1 MHIKTKKEFNMFHL
15 MDKYE
20 DEFKLKRILT
30 SFYNRVSSEVNV
42 KHFFMDLSLEKML
55 QDVDHYNQFILDKPD
70 RIYTAEPSQ
79 TADSSTQIGSSS
91 FKEICHHLVEVL
103 KEEAIQEEDIPRFVT
118 DVMEIVEESKAES
131 SDRIS
136 TVYEAE
142 TLNYEHLVEIL
153 AKARTKAEL
162 DEENVLTVRVSGVQV
177 PINIK
182 INKKHQYLLI
192 FGKVEC
198 KTHDQKAL
206 DEIINKANIV
216 VIGEKTIFE
225 EGNKISGKSHNLK
238 VVESFDQIN
247 FESGDKFFLD
257 ISNGKN
263 HKYKLSECSKESG
276 ESVLDSLNLALDL
289 AKENKI
295 DAINFGPFN
304 KTSLKLG
311 GNKFSDELHLMAEK
325 LEVKNFFCEFNVV
338 DNFWTARVTSHIPIS
353 EVPSHIKKEKIIKP
367 IKLIN
372 EAMKLNGVKKPRVA
386 VQALNPHAEFG
397 TEEKDEII
405 PAIEEAKKLG
415 INADGPLP
423 CDTSFIT
430 AYKNKNHDCI
440 VGMYHDALQS
450 GLKAFGFDRGV
461 TVQGGLPVPITTPA
475 HGTAFD
481 IAGKNEANLE
491 PTLNSFK
498 IALTMAENKN
508 KA

>member
-1 MHIKTKKEFNMFHL
+1 MPQNK
-15 MDKYE
+15 
-20 DEFKLKRILT
+20 
-30 SFYNRVSSEVNV
+30 
-42 KHFFMDLSLEKML
+42 
-55 QDVDHYNQFILDKPD
+55 
-70 RIYTAEPSQ
+70 
-79 TADSSTQIGSSS
+79 
-91 FKEICHHLVEVL
+91 
-103 KEEAIQEEDIPRFVT
+103 
-118 DVMEIVEESKAES
+118 
-131 SDRIS
+131 
-136 TVYEAE
+136 
-142 TLNYEHLVEIL
+142 
-153 AKARTKAEL
+153 
-162 DEENVLTVRVSGVQV
+162 
-177 PINIK
+177 INIA
-182 INKKHQYLLI
+182 LLLGDPSGI
-192 FGKVEC
+192 GPELVSKLLTERITD
-198 KTHDQKAL
+198 KT
-206 DEIINKANIV
+206 NIV
-216 VIGEKTIFE
+216 VIGEKNILE
-225 EGNKISGKSHNLK
+225 GGNKISGNSQNLK
-238 VVESFDQIN
+238 YVDNFDQIN
-247 FESGDKFFLD
+247 FDEGNKFFLD
-257 ISNGKN
+257 ISKGKN

-276 ESVLDSLNLALDL
+276 ESVLSALNLALEL

-295 DAINFGPFN
+295 HAINFGPFN

-311 GNKFSDELHLMAEK
+311 GNKYSDELHLMAEK
-325 LEVKNFFCEFNVV
+325 LDVKNFFCEFNVI
-338 DNFWTARVTSHIPIS
+338 DNFWTARVTSHIPIK
-353 EVPSHIKKEKIIKP
+353 EVPDHVKKEKIIKP

-372 EAMKLNGVKKPRVA
+372 EAMKLNGIENPRVA

-508 KA
+508 KQ

>member
-1 MHIKTKKEFNMFHL
+1 MPQNK
-15 MDKYE
+15 
-20 DEFKLKRILT
+20 
-30 SFYNRVSSEVNV
+30 
-42 KHFFMDLSLEKML
+42 
-55 QDVDHYNQFILDKPD
+55 
-70 RIYTAEPSQ
+70 
-79 TADSSTQIGSSS
+79 
-91 FKEICHHLVEVL
+91 
-103 KEEAIQEEDIPRFVT
+103 
-118 DVMEIVEESKAES
+118 
-131 SDRIS
+131 
-136 TVYEAE
+136 
-142 TLNYEHLVEIL
+142 
-153 AKARTKAEL
+153 
-162 DEENVLTVRVSGVQV
+162 
-177 PINIK
+177 INIAILLGDPSGIGPELVSKLLTEK
-182 INKKHQYLLI
+182 I
-192 FGKVEC
+192 
-198 KTHDQKAL
+198 TDS
-206 DEIINKANIV
+206 ANLV
-216 VIGEKTIFE
+216 VIGEKNILE
-225 EGNKISGKSHNLK
+225 DGNKISGSSQNLK
-238 VVESFDQIN
+238 HVDNFDQIN
-247 FESGDKFFLD
+247 FEEGNKFFLD

-263 HKYKLSECSKESG
+263 HSYKLSECSKESG
-276 ESVLDSLNLALDL
+276 ESVLSALNIALEL

-295 DAINFGPFN
+295 HAINFGPFN

-311 GNKFSDELHLMAEK
+311 GNKYSDELHLMAEK
-325 LEVKNFFCEFNVV
+325 LEVKNFFCEFNVI
-338 DNFWTARVTSHIPIS
+338 DNFWTARVTSHIPIK
-353 EVPSHIKKEKIIKP
+353 EVPDHVKKEKIMKP

-372 EAMKLNGVKKPRVA
+372 EAMKLNGIKVPRVA

-508 KA
+508 KQ

>member
-1 MHIKTKKEFNMFHL
+1 M
-15 MDKYE
+15 
-20 DEFKLKRILT
+20 
-30 SFYNRVSSEVNV
+30 
-42 KHFFMDLSLEKML
+42 
-55 QDVDHYNQFILDKPD
+55 
-70 RIYTAEPSQ
+70 SQ
-79 TADSSTQIGSSS
+79 N
-91 FKEICHHLVEVL
+91 K
-103 KEEAIQEEDIPRFVT
+103 
-118 DVMEIVEESKAES
+118 
-131 SDRIS
+131 
-136 TVYEAE
+136 
-142 TLNYEHLVEIL
+142 
-153 AKARTKAEL
+153 
-162 DEENVLTVRVSGVQV
+162 
-177 PINIK
+177 INIALLLGDPSGIGPELISK
-182 INKKHQYLLI
+182 LLNKKI
-192 FGKVEC
+192 
-198 KTHDQKAL
+198 T
-206 DEIINKANIV
+206 NNANIV
-216 VIGEKTIFE
+216 VIGEKNILE
-225 EGNKISGKSHNLK
+225 GGNKISGSSQNLK
-238 VVESFDQIN
+238 YVDNFDQIN
-247 FESGDKFFLD
+247 FEEGNKFFLD

-263 HKYKLSECSKESG
+263 HSYKLSECSKESG
-276 ESVLDSLNLALDL
+276 ESVLSALSLALEL

-295 DAINFGPFN
+295 HAINFGPFN

-311 GNKFSDELHLMAEK
+311 GNKYSDELHLMAEK
-325 LEVKNFFCEFNVV
+325 LEVKNFFCEFNVI
-338 DNFWTARVTSHIPIS
+338 DNFWTARVTSHIPIK
-353 EVPSHIKKEKIIKP
+353 EVPDHVKKEKIMKP

-372 EAMKLNGVKKPRVA
+372 EAMKLNGIKVPRVA